1 MCSPQFFCSTI
12 NHRKHLIYTI
22 QNEVYEMFHLRDD
35 IRAERSAKM
44 LYDGLIETLQTKPLN
59 KVSVSDICNAS
70 TVSRATFY
78 RNFDEVPDLLS
89 WKCEQ
94 LFEEM
99 LRAFTA
105 SDPDLSEEDVL
116 IRYILEYWMETG
128 HMELLSTIMEANRLD
143 IIYNCFID
151 KAGILMDFLEKE
163 GIHMDTTNYSY
174 FISVRAGFFVGM
186 IRGWMVNGKK
196 QTPDEIT
203 AIVRRQHDD
212 VVRSGLLI

>member
-1 MCSPQFFCSTI
+1 
-12 NHRKHLIYTI
+12 
-22 QNEVYEMFHLRDD
+22 MFHLRDD

-44 LYDGLIETLQTKPLN
+44 LYDGLTETLKTKPLN
-59 KVSVSDICNAS
+59 KVSVSDICSAS

-78 RNFDEVPDLLS
+78 RNFDEVADLLS

-94 LFEEM
+94 NFEEM
-99 LRAFTA
+99 LTGFTT
-105 SDPDLSEEDVL
+105 SNPDLSTEDVL
-116 IRYILEYWMETG
+116 IRYILNYWMEGG
-128 HMELLSTIMEANRLD
+128 HMELLSIIMDANRLD
-143 IIYNCFID
+143 IIYNSFVD
-151 KAGILMDFLEKE
+151 KAGILMKFLEKE
-163 GIHMDTTNYSY
+163 GIHMDTTDYSY

-212 VVRSGLLI
+212 VVKSGLLI